1 MRVVKLV
8 IISFV
13 ILFAI
18 ITVISLFIPTD
29 IQISKAIQ
37 INAQK
42 DSVMLQFSDPVNW
55 KNWYPSDDSTDLL
68 YINEKPQGIR
78 LDNRTDLVIKTKKA
92 DEVIANYAG
101 PGSKDILT
109 GWKVIQASNSVA
121 VHWYMNFHLSW
132 YPWKKFSSLLF
143 EKRYGPVMEQG
154 LNNLKNYLENNRL
167 SNK

>member
-1 MRVVKLV
+1 
-8 IISFV
+8 
-13 ILFAI
+13 
-18 ITVISLFIPTD
+18 
-29 IQISKAIQ
+29 
-37 INAQK
+37 
-42 DSVMLQFSDPVNW
+42 MLQISDPVNW
-55 KNWYPSDDSTDLL
+55 KNWYPSDDAAELL
-68 YINEKPQGIR
+68 YINETVEGIK
-78 LDNRTDLVIKTKKA
+78 LDNATNLVIKTKKT

-101 PGSKDILT
+101 PGSKDIIT
-109 GWKVIQASNSVA
+109 GWKVIPASNSVA

>member
-1 MRVVKLV
+1 MRIFKLI

-18 ITVISLFIPTD
+18 ITVISLFIPSN

-37 INAQK
+37 INAPK
-42 DSVMLQFSDPVNW
+42 NSVMAQISDPVNW
-55 KNWYPSDDSTDLL
+55 KNWYPSTDLI
-68 YINEKPQGIR
+68 YVDRQGVM
-78 LDNRTDLVIKTKKA
+78 LDSVTALRIKTKKD

-101 PGSKDILT
+101 AGSKDIST
-109 GWKVIQASNSVA
+109 GWKVIPAAHSVA

-132 YPWKKFSSLLF
+132 YPWEKFSSLLL

-167 SNK
+167 SNN